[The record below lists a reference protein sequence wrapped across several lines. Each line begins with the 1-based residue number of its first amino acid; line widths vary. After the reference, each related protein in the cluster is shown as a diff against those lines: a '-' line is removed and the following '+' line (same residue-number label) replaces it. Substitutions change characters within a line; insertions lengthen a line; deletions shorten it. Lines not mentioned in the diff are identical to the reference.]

1 MCPRNTIRNAV
12 LHQEFFE
19 HTRLVVAAIEDGV
32 ILIFGLVDKVMSNQF
47 TGYTLCFM
55 FLIIRR
61 QNLKLSTV
69 AQFRKRRF
77 SNT

>member
-1 MCPRNTIRNAV
+1 
-12 LHQEFFE
+12 
-19 HTRLVVAAIEDGV
+19 VVAAIEDGV

-47 TGYTLCFM
+47 TGHTLRFM

-61 QNLKLSTV
+61 QNLKLSAV